1 MLLVIILVIETHETH
16 ETQVCRGTLRV
27 SYVHFFV
34 NVTMTFI
41 APSVPSTP
49 SSSL

>member
-1 MLLVIILVIETHETH
+1 MLLVMILMIETDE
-16 ETQVCRGTLRV
+16 VCRGTLRV

-41 APSVPSTP
+41 APSVPLAP
-49 SSSL
+49 SSSP